1 METNNSS
8 TAEPA
13 TAQVTASGGKQT
25 VKQTVK
31 KTRTL
36 WQRMASP
43 FYIFTKGPNL
53 AFLGVLYSALL
64 CLVVFT
70 GVSSLFLLL
79 TLPALAVPYAKYERK
94 RLAKL
99 GYPNLKDGHVP
110 LQNAGFWEWIKFR
123 YTEPATWREVGSLL
137 ATSILGGIAAFLFFF
152 ETAVLI
158 FCISLGISLLRGTEF
173 VNWGIYAS
181 EYHQHSNEQQYWIS
195 HTYNAGN
202 AREVLSMPNITSDMW
217 WVFLLAIIPTLII
230 FFYINGL
237 FTATQASASYAILA
251 PRPQEYERQVA
262 RLSESRTK
270 IVDAFETERR
280 RIERDLHDGVQQELV
295 NINMRLGL
303 AEIEA
308 KKLPEAAPVL
318 THVTEARTQLAHA
331 QQTLRNT
338 VRGIYP
344 AVLEDHGLKAALEE
358 LAQGCAVPVHLTYY
372 ANGRM
377 APEIERTAYFAASEA
392 VTNVLKHAKA
402 KNIQMDVREVNGYLQ
417 LTVQDD
423 GVGGANPN
431 TGTGL
436 SGLYERAQ
444 ALGGSFTVDSV
455 PGNTVLQMKL
465 PIS

>member
-8 TAEPA
+8 ATQQAPA
-13 TAQVTASGGKQT
+13 SVAASGKQT
-25 VKQTVK
+25 VKQTGK

-43 FYIFTKGPNL
+43 VYLFTKAPWT
-53 AFLGVLYSALL
+53 AFASLVLIALIS
-64 CLVVFT
+64 LVVFSGT
-70 GVSSLFLLL
+70 STLILLL
-79 TLPALAVPYAKYERK
+79 ALPALAVPFGVFERK
-94 RLAKL
+94 RLAQM
-99 GYPNLKDGHVP
+99 GYPNLKDGHVKLNNP
-110 LQNAGFWEWIKFR
+110 GAFEWIKFR

-137 ATSILGGIAAFLFFF
+137 ATSIIGAVAG
-152 ETAVLI
+152 AVLLVEMSVLVI
-158 FCISLGISLLRGTEF
+158 LVALSIALLRGEEL
-173 VNWGIYAS
+173 VNWGLYT
-181 EYHQHSNEQQYWIS
+181 S
-195 HTYNAGN
+195 HGRFDDDFWFGPATNAGN
-202 AREVLSMPNITSDMW
+202 ARELLHMPDITSNMW
-217 WVFLLAIIPTLII
+217 WIFLLAIIPALLI
-230 FFYINGL
+230 FAYINGIIA
-237 FTATQASASYAILA
+237 ATQASASNAILA

-303 AEIEA
+303 AEMEA
-308 KKLPEAAPVL
+308 KKLPETAPVL

-358 LAQGCAVPVHLTYY
+358 LAHGCAVPVHLTYY

-392 VTNVLKHAKA
+392 ITNVLKHANA
-402 KNIQMDVREVNGYLQ
+402 KNIQMDVREANGYLQ

-423 GVGGANPN
+423 GIGGANPN

-436 SGLYERAQ
+436 AGLYERAQ
-444 ALGGSFTVDSV
+444 ALGGSFTVESA
-455 PGNTVLQMKL
+455 PGNTLVQMKL